1 MPPFPEKRQLR
12 HLSIARIKKLLAD
25 IEPDDMVL
33 ATLKSDPRTGVKAL
47 ATTIERHREKA
58 ERLRRKQEELL
69 KLERR
74 LRIQGKKLIA
84 GVDEAGRGP
93 LAGPVVSAAVI
104 LPEDVDLPGVDDSKK
119 LNAAKREEL
128 FKLITNQAIAW
139 GVGMAD
145 NDEIDEIGILEATMK
160 SMRIAVENLK
170 MQPDTVLVDGN
181 RAPGLSCDERAV
193 VDGDALSLS
202 IAAASIIAKVSRD
215 RIMVELDKVFP
226 GYGFARHKGYGS
238 QMHVDALRR
247 LGPCTV
253 HRFSYAIV
261 PRQSPPGT
269 VVEIL
274 GRRLLNAPTREVLE
288 RTAEGIA
295 RIRDNLSSEDVEA
308 LRSVY
313 SSRRASIKKNRK
325 ITGDA
330 GEETSC
336 KYLEKKGF
344 NIITRNWR
352 ADDCNYEIDI
362 IAQVG
367 QTIVFCEVKTATSK
381 RFGPSVSWVT
391 PEKTDRI
398 ARAAQEY
405 ITTHK
410 LDGHEYR
417 FDVIGLQQQGEDYE
431 IVHIE
436 NAFTAPENL

>member
-1 MPPFPEKRQLR
+1 MPSFPEKRQLR
-12 HLSIARIKKLLAD
+12 HLSIARIKKLLDD
-25 IEPDDMVL
+25 IEPDDTVL
-33 ATLKSDPRTGVKAL
+33 ETLKADPRAGVNAL
-47 ATTIERHREKA
+47 AKTIERQREKA
-58 ERLRRKQEELL
+58 ERLQRKQEELL
-69 KLERR
+69 VLERR
-74 LRIQGKKLIA
+74 LHSQGKKYIA

-104 LPEDVDLPGVDDSKK
+104 LPEGVDLPGVDDSKK
-119 LNAAKREEL
+119 LTAAKREEL
-128 FKLITNQAIAW
+128 FKLITAQAIDW
-139 GVGMAD
+139 GIGMAD

-160 SMRIAVENLK
+160 SMRTAVESLK
-170 MQPDTVLVDGN
+170 VQPDTVLIDGN

-202 IAAASIIAKVSRD
+202 IAAASIIAKVTRD
-215 RIMVELDKVFP
+215 RIMVEMDSTFP

-247 LGPCTV
+247 LGPCIA

-274 GRRLLNAPTREVLE
+274 SKRLLNAPTRDAFD
-288 RTAEGIA
+288 RAADGIA
-295 RIRDNLSSEDVEA
+295 RIRENLSREDVEA
-308 LRSVY
+308 LRGVY
-313 SSRRASIKKNRK
+313 STRRKSMKKNRK
-325 ITGDA
+325 IIGDA

-336 KYLEKKGF
+336 NYLKKKGF
-344 NIITRNWR
+344 TILTRNWR

-367 QTIVFCEVKTATSK
+367 RTIVFCEVKTATTK

-398 ARAAQEY
+398 ALAAHEY
-405 ITTHK
+405 ITTHQ

-417 FDVIGLQQQGEDYE
+417 FDVIGLQQKGDDYE